1 MSRRLC
7 FVIACTLLFVDVLL
21 AQKSQWATSLGDNS
35 GNVEVLFTRRYAQ
48 FDDVLIGGRYDG
60 KELKLGTFTL
70 KNNGQWDA
78 FFALM
83 NDQGDVVWATGFGG
97 GGDDAVTDAASD
109 ASGNMYLAVTSTSL
123 ILTIGGF
130 NMPNQGETD
139 AALVLLSPDFRFSAV
154 THIGTGGHDEIHS
167 VVVDDAGNKLIGGQ
181 IIEAQGPRSTTVFVR
196 KLGHGV
202 STLWERKSTGSEV
215 RLSRVTVDAAGNC
228 YAAGSLWGALEVEG
242 GPTLDTGQ
250 ERQGFILKYSAAGE
264 WQRGITDTTFSRI
277 NALQAFDAHVYAAG
291 ERINYYMGWGWPLAD
306 SKILLTKYDATLRTE
321 WTRSCGGSEEMQ
333 SMDIVRGMS
342 MDQEGSPYVSGYFFS
357 RRLDF
362 AGDTLGN
369 IWNLNYYYQ
378 QAFVLKYDSAGNEIW
393 SRGFGGA
400 LNDTGNDVAVIG
412 KDRLFVAGGFESDEI
427 RFDQHLL
434 TNNATTREIYVHL
447 RPPRIG
453 RNIRGFVALL
463 DGATASVPPPVP
475 LAEAELYPH
484 PVDEGLRIRVPAFAG
499 RPAQLRI
506 FSLDGRLLRFE
517 AIPDAGTVHALDVSA
532 LQPGMYILRITSAHH
547 NLVQRFVRQ

>member
-1 MSRRLC
+1 MYAMVSFTML
-7 FVIACTLLFVDVLL
+7 VLMLLTDSAL
-21 AQKSQWATSLGDNS
+21 AQKAQWATSLGDNS
-35 GNVEVLFTRRYAQ
+35 GNVEVLFSRRYGHHS
-48 FDDVLIGGRYDG
+48 DVLIGGRYDG

-83 NDQGDVVWATGFGG
+83 NDQGDVIWATGFGG
-97 GGDDAVTDAASD
+97 GGDDAVTDAVAD
-109 ASGNMYLAVTSTSL
+109 ATGRMYLAVSSTSL
-123 ILTIGGF
+123 ILIVGGF
-130 NMPNQGETD
+130 HMPNQGETD
-139 AALVLLSPDFRFSAV
+139 AAIVGLSQDFRFDMV
-154 THIGTGGHDEIHS
+154 MHIGTAGHDEIHS
-167 VVVDDAGNKLIGGQ
+167 LTVDDSGNKLVGGQ
-181 IIEAQGPRSTTVFVR
+181 IIESQGPRSTTLFVR
-196 KLGHGV
+196 KLGHGLN
-202 STLWERKSTGSEV
+202 TLWERKSTGSEV
-215 RLSRVTVDAAGNC
+215 RLSGVAVDAEGNC
-228 YAAGSLWGALEVEG
+228 YAAGTLWGTLEVEG

-250 ERQGFILKYSAAGE
+250 ERQGFILKYSPTGE

-277 NALQAFDAHVYAAG
+277 NALQGFDTQLYAAG

-306 SKILLTKYDATLRTE
+306 SKILLTKFDSNLRPV
-321 WTRSCGGSEEMQ
+321 WTRSCGGSEETQ

-342 MDQEGSPYVSGYFFS
+342 IDQDSGPYLTGYFFS

-378 QAFVLKYDSAGNEIW
+378 QAFVLKYDSAGNEVW

-447 RPPRIG
+447 RPPRTG
-453 RNIRGFVALL
+453 RNIRAYVALL
-463 DGATASVPPPVP
+463 DGATAAVPPPVS

-484 PVDEGLRIRVPAFAG
+484 PVSGMLHVRMSALAG
-499 RPAQLRI
+499 SPAQLRVY
-506 FSLDGRLLRFE
+506 SLDGRMLRFE
-517 AIPDAGTVHALDVSA
+517 TLAHTGTVHTLDVRT
-532 LQPGMYILRITSAHH
+532 LHPGMYILRITSGHH
-547 NLVQRFVRQ
+547 SMVQRFVRQ